1 MSKESV
7 TDLGQEISAKS
18 AQLEAIFEEAKDEN
32 GVPDYGRVS
41 SIEGD
46 AQHVDSEVKRRLAEI
61 DDLVER
67 HRDSKER
74 LQIAEKVAGIS
85 ADFNQPSA
93 PLAQPQPA
101 MLAKAEQA
109 PRNPIKVV
117 VQDIVDSGVF
127 KTYGAGVNPAIRTKL
142 SLSDDELKTLF
153 QTSAGW
159 PLRATRTG
167 RVEFDPQRPI
177 SVAEFLPVI
186 PTTQNSVIHMEETTF
201 TNNAAEAA
209 EGASFGEAALALT
222 QRTNA
227 VEKVAVTIPFTDEQ
241 VEDEPQALAYLE
253 QRLEY
258 MLRARIDLQILTGN
272 GATPNLLG
280 TNSVTGIQTQA
291 KSTDTGPDAVH
302 KLLTKIRGTA
312 GFTEPNVAF
321 FHPSDWQDI
330 RLLRTADGIYIFGNP
345 TEVGPETIWGVPVVQ
360 TTAATENTVTIGDY
374 AGYSALHVKRDVDVR
389 VTDSD
394 STDFVNGKQKMRL
407 DHRLAVVHYRPE
419 AFGTVTG
426 M

>member
-7 TDLGQEISAKS
+7 ADLGQEIQAKS
-18 AQLEAIFEEAKDEN
+18 SQLEAIFEEAKDEN
-32 GVPDYGRVS
+32 GVPDYSRVS

-46 AQHVDSEVKRRLAEI
+46 GQQVDSEVKRRLAEI
-61 DDLVER
+61 DDLVGR
-67 HRDSKER
+67 HRASKER
-74 LQIAEKVAGIS
+74 IEIAQKIAGIS
-85 ADFNQPSA
+85 AEFNQPAA

-101 MLAKAEQA
+101 MLAKAEEY
-109 PRNPIKVV
+109 RNPLKVV
-117 VQDIVDSGVF
+117 VRDIVESGVF
-127 KTYGAGVNPAIRTKL
+127 KSYGAGINPAVRMKL

-159 PLRATRTG
+159 PLRPTRTG

-186 PTTQNSVIHMEETTF
+186 PTTQSSVISMEETTF

-209 EGASFGEAALALT
+209 AGAAYGESALALT
-222 QRTNA
+222 QRTQA

-258 MLRARIDLQILTGN
+258 MLRARIDLQIIRGN
-272 GATPNLLG
+272 GSTPNLLG
-280 TNSVTGIQTQA
+280 TNSVSGIQTQA

-321 FHPSDWQDI
+321 FHPADWQDI

-374 AGYSALHVKRDVDVR
+374 AGYSALHIKRDVDVR
-389 VTDSD
+389 ITDSD
-394 STDFVNGKQKMRL
+394 STDFVSGKQKMRL
-407 DHRLAVVHYRPE
+407 DLRLAVVHYRPE
-419 AFGTVTG
+419 AFGTVTS